1 MAVTTQRLAPGDE
14 ALLHALATDAADLG
28 MSDEGEPLEPLSP
41 EAMRAY
47 LANPAVLHWVAL
59 DGKRVIGTLYCLV
72 VPLPTGEPREVLLYE
87 IGVREAWR
95 RQGVGRLLQAELE
108 AWMAANA
115 VSTAWV
121 LADGDGAEEFY
132 AACGFAAAEP
142 QPRFMLRASG

>member
-1 MAVTTQRLAPGDE
+1 MGCA
-14 ALLHALATDAADLG
+14 
-28 MSDEGEPLEPLSP
+28 
-41 EAMRAY
+41 
-47 LANPAVLHWVAL
+47 
-59 DGKRVIGTLYCLV
+59 
-72 VPLPTGEPREVLLYE
+72 EPREVLLYE